1 MPTISVRVTE
11 EERKKLLRYGPLSDT
26 VREALDFYMRNKKSR
41 EFVQKLRQF
50 QQENPVKVD
59 TDEIVRI
66 IREGRKH

>member
-1 MPTISVRVTE
+1 MPTISVRITE

-26 VREALDFYMRNKKSR
+26 VRDALDLFMRDRKSR
-41 EFVQKLRQF
+41 EFVLKLRQF

-59 TDEIVRI
+59 HDEIVRI

>member
-1 MPTISVRVTE
+1 MPTISVRISE
-11 EERKKLLRYGPLSDT
+11 QERKKLLRYGPLSDT
-26 VREALDFYMRNKKSR
+26 VREAIDLYIRDKKSR

-59 TDEIVRI
+59 SDEIVRI